1 MLFILLK
8 CSVYTLQ
15 PFSIILIKRFI
26 LNKRPNNQVVTTGI
40 DLKHANASL
49 MLITTRKYIHGS
61 KRYSTFK
68 VMNQIKIFTV
78 MDST

>member
-15 PFSIILIKRFI
+15 PLSIILIKRFI

-49 MLITTRKYIHGS
+49 MLITTRKYVNIYMVL
-61 KRYSTFK
+61 KDTLLLK
-68 VMNQIKIFTV
+68 
-78 MDST
+78 